1 MNAVVVD
8 NIKCGFAPNSLN
20 RMASNTH
27 TGDRRELLTTALTAA
42 TDTCWLVDPTP
53 ETITAVVDVAGDSN
67 TLPRLRLLA
76 TADALKAT
84 CEDFLVASRTADLL
98 GDDALAVRTL
108 EAPTTNSLILTEK
121 AVTAVVAAGE
131 QVAGLRTDDTEFV
144 ETTRDSIT
152 DQWAAADP
160 FRLRTPAISQIRAT
174 LAEEI
179 GAASREDF
187 DRLLASLET
196 ARGDGD
202 GLDEV
207 TISLLIAAKNEVLLY
222 DISKWGEDVGIA
234 SKATFSRT
242 KSRLEESGVITTE
255 KVPIDVGRPRLRLQL
270 GDDRLRE
277 APTDDLAAVVADILS

>member
-1 MNAVVVD
+1 MNVVVVD
-8 NIKCGFAPNSLN
+8 NIKCDFAPNSLS

-27 TGDRRELLTTALTAA
+27 TEDRRELLTTALAA
-42 TDTCWLVDPTP
+42 TTDGCWIVDPTP
-53 ETITAVVDVAGDSN
+53 ETITAVVDVASDTT
-67 TLPRLRLLA
+67 TLPQLRLLA
-76 TADALKAT
+76 AEDTLKAT
-84 CEDFLVASRTADLL
+84 FGDFLVASRTADLL
-98 GDDALAVRTL
+98 GDDSLAVRTL
-108 EAPTTNSLILTEK
+108 EAPTTNSLILTEE

-187 DRLLASLET
+187 DQLLASLET

-277 APTDDLAAVVADILS
+277 APADNLAAVAADILS

>member
-8 NIKCGFAPNSLN
+8 NIKCDFVLNSLS

-27 TGDRRELLTTALTAA
+27 TEDRRELLTTALAA
-42 TDTCWLVDPTP
+42 TTDGCWIVDPTP
-53 ETITAVVDVAGDSN
+53 ETITAVVDVASDTT
-67 TLPRLRLLA
+67 TLPQLRLLA
-76 TADALKAT
+76 AEDTLKAT
-84 CEDFLVASRTADLL
+84 FGDFLVASRTADLL
-98 GDDALAVRTL
+98 GDDTLAVRTL
-108 EAPTTNSLILTEK
+108 EAPTTNSLILTEE

-187 DRLLASLET
+187 DQLLASLET

-277 APTDDLAAVVADILS
+277 APADNLAAVAADILS

>member
-8 NIKCGFAPNSLN
+8 NIKCDFAPNSLI

-27 TGDRRELLTTALTAA
+27 TEDRRELLTTALAA
-42 TDTCWLVDPTP
+42 TTDGCWIVDPTP
-53 ETITAVVDVAGDSN
+53 ETITAVVDVASDTT
-67 TLPRLRLLA
+67 TLPQLRLLA
-76 TADALKAT
+76 AEDTLKAT
-84 CEDFLVASRTADLL
+84 FGDFLVASRTAELL
-98 GDDALAVRTL
+98 GDDSLAVRTL
-108 EAPTTNSLILTEK
+108 EAPTTNSLILTEE

-187 DRLLASLET
+187 DQLLASLET

-277 APTDDLAAVVADILS
+277 APADNLAAVAADILS

>member
-1 MNAVVVD
+1 MHAVIVD
-8 NIKCGFAPNSLN
+8 KIKCSFAPNPSN

-27 TGDRRELLTTALTAA
+27 TADRRELLTTTLTAA
-42 TDTCWLVDPTP
+42 TNDCWIIDPTP
-53 ETITAVVDVAGDSN
+53 ETITAVVDVASDAD

-76 TADALKAT
+76 TEDGLKAAFG
-84 CEDFLVASRTADLL
+84 DFLVASRTADLIA
-98 GDDALAVRTL
+98 DDDLAVRTL
-108 EAPTTNSLILTEK
+108 GAPTANSLLLTEQ

-131 QVAGLRTDDTEFV
+131 QVAGLRTDDDEFV
-144 ETTRDSIT
+144 ETSRATIADRWDT
-152 DQWAAADP
+152 ADP
-160 FRLRTPAISQIRAT
+160 FRLRTPAISQIRTT
-174 LAEEI
+174 LAEDI
-179 GAASREDF
+179 GAAIREDF
-187 DRLLASLET
+187 DQLLASLET

-270 GDDRLRE
+270 GDNRLRE
-277 APTDDLAAVVADILS
+277 APTDDLAAVATELLD